1 MRGQTEGVA
10 MRIFSLMVGTVMAT
24 GAVIIG
30 LKLGA
35 DPVEGIKLAARYTAR
50 ASFLLFLPVF
60 LASALYR
67 LFPGH
72 YTKAMYQ
79 NRRRLGL
86 SFALAHTVH
95 LAAFVAYF
103 LAIKQPVPLLGAPV
117 YVVLYAM
124 VLTSNDAARR
134 AMGANWK
141 RLHKAGIYVLWAAFT
156 LAYTGKAVSGEEIIF
171 TAPLALTCYI
181 AIGLRY
187 LAWRRKQAKLLAAA
201 YSQTH

>member
-1 MRGQTEGVA
+1 

-30 LKLGA
+30 LRLGA

-72 YTKAMYQ
+72 YTKSLYA
-79 NRRRLGL
+79 NRRRNGL
-86 SFALAHTVH
+86 SFALVHTVH
-95 LAAFVAYF
+95 LAAFVTYF
-103 LAIKQPVPLLGAPV
+103 LAINQPVPLIGSPV

-124 VLTSNDAARR
+124 VLTSNDAAQR
-134 AMGANWK
+134 AMGKNWK
-141 RLHKAGIYVLWAAFT
+141 RLHKAGIYILWAAFT
-156 LAYTGKAVSGEEIIF
+156 FAYTGKALSREEVIF
-171 TAPLALTCYI
+171 TAPLALICYV
-181 AIGLRY
+181 ALGLRY
-187 LAWRRKQAKLLAAA
+187 AAWRRKQAKLQAA